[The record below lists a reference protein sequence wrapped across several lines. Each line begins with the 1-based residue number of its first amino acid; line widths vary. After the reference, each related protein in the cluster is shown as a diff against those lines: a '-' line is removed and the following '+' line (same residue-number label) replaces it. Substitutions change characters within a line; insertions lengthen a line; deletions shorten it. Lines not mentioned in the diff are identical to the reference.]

1 MNRPDTNGSINGIN
15 AINFDKRSNNNMERI
30 IAYKNGY
37 GVDNWNP
44 ATSDGT
50 TPGDVNDVF
59 VMLIARLDTMK
70 RNSFPFNFGWGD
82 LSMEWGQYILVVLR

>member
-1 MNRPDTNGSINGIN
+1 
-15 AINFDKRSNNNMERI
+15 MERI

-37 GVDNWNP
+37 GVDKWKL

-59 VMLIARLDTMK
+59 VMLVARLDTLTK
-70 RNSFPFNFGWGD
+70 
-82 LSMEWGQYILVVLR
+82 YIPI